1 MQITYQG
8 KSYGCAMEMTFDL
21 IGGKWKALILWHLA
35 EEKTLRFGELK
46 RLFPK
51 VTQKMLTQQLREL
64 ERDGLIGRKVYAC
77 VPPRVEYSIN
87 EVGLSLFPAL
97 TALNGW
103 GLGFVTTPSFAAHGS
118 IEADLTCPTA
128 AASAVTATAT
138 AAKATAA
145 AAGTVAART
154 SAPASAR

>member
-8 KSYGCAMEMTFDL
+8 KNYGCAMEMTFDL

-97 TALNGW
+97 TALNSW

-118 IEADLTCPTA
+118 IEADLPCQTQAATA
-128 AASAVTATAT
+128 KGAT
-138 AAKATAA
+138 AAPAARATA
-145 AAGTVAART
+145 VM
-154 SAPASAR
+154 APVSAR